1 MDDSPAGTIIPWQTL
16 RRASACAIAAF
27 TWSICAIA
35 IGQVMGEEAEMERLQ
50 LRADEAIA
58 NEDADTAA
66 MNAGKAALMAA
77 TLARRHEDDPEGQL
91 FRGAE
96 ALFRGQEHT
105 YRAVAL
111 FERAGGKPPA
121 STGACGSLQ
130 LAARHT
136 HKSITLLA
144 PENLDCM
151 NPERLQ
157 QAEQFEAAAAD
168 WVATVDALIADYQCP

>member
-1 MDDSPAGTIIPWQTL
+1 
-16 RRASACAIAAF
+16 
-27 TWSICAIA
+27 
-35 IGQVMGEEAEMERLQ
+35 MERLQ

-66 MNAGKAALMAA
+66 MNAGKAALMAT
-77 TLARRHEDDPEGQL
+77 TLARRHEENPEGQL
-91 FRGAE
+91 FRGME

-121 STGACGSLQ
+121 STGVCGSLR

-136 HKSITLLA
+136 HESITLLA
-144 PENLDCM
+144 PENLDRL

-157 QAEQFEAAAAD
+157 QAEQFEADAAD
-168 WVATVDALIADYQCP
+168 WEATVDGLIADYQCP

>member
-1 MDDSPAGTIIPWQTL
+1 MDDSPPCTLIPRHT
-16 RRASACAIAAF
+16 RRPALMCAIAFF

-35 IGQVMGEEAEMERLQ
+35 VGQVMGEEAEMERLQ

-77 TLARRHEDDPEGQL
+77 TLARRHEEDPEAQL
-91 FRGAE
+91 FRGVE

-111 FERAGGKPPA
+111 FERAGGQPPA
-121 STGACGSLQ
+121 STGVCGSLR

-136 HKSITLLA
+136 HESITLLA
-144 PENLDCM
+144 PENLDRM
-151 NPERLQ
+151 TPERLQ
-157 QAEQFEAAAAD
+157 QAEQFEADAAN
-168 WVATVDALIADYQCP
+168 WVATVDGLTEDYQCP